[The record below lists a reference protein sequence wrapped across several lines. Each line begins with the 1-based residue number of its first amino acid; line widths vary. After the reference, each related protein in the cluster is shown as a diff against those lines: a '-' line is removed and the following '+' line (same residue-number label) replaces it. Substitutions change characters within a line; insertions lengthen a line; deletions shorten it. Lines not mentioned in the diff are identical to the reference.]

1 MEIDDTLIDAVS
13 QGKLPRLALIVAIM
27 ILRHPREVYKVNDIA
42 EWCGIARR
50 TTFLMLSHLRND
62 YFEIIQ
68 TQNGI
73 KIIQIKP
80 KQNSAVECTD
90 GGTPLHD
97 DYPSLKAM
105 DWAKQRYPQINVTAA
120 ASSFRAHH
128 VFKKTKRI
136 SWEAAWRSWMA
147 RAHKDP
153 ETNETR
159 TTKFHSAVDIA
170 LGSNPFTPR

>member
-80 KQNSAVECTD
+80 KQNSAVE
-90 GGTPLHD
+90 
-97 DYPSLKAM
+97 
-105 DWAKQRYPQINVTAA
+105 
-120 ASSFRAHH
+120 
-128 VFKKTKRI
+128 
-136 SWEAAWRSWMA
+136 
-147 RAHKDP
+147 
-153 ETNETR
+153 
-159 TTKFHSAVDIA
+159 
-170 LGSNPFTPR
+170 